1 MRRAATV
8 AGLTGAAGSLACTV
22 AMTAA
27 LAGALGSG
35 AAAGAR
41 AATRTGPMSGMATPS
56 PGGPA
61 GVLIEYGPQ
70 ILAAS
75 ELLVTGALARR
86 RLPAAV
92 PAAAAGALMWWGI
105 YAQASTTVMY
115 LALALAYA
123 AWTATWL
130 WARCHSHPATKA
142 PSGPPS
148 RSTPSQA
155 GYDGTLARTTDDQ
168 KDNHGDTTS

>member
-1 MRRAATV
+1 M
-8 AGLTGAAGSLACTV
+8 
-22 AMTAA
+22 
-27 LAGALGSG
+27 
-35 AAAGAR
+35 
-41 AATRTGPMSGMATPS
+41 
-56 PGGPA
+56 
-61 GVLIEYGPQ
+61 
-70 ILAAS
+70 
-75 ELLVTGALARR
+75 
-86 RLPAAV
+86 
-92 PAAAAGALMWWGI
+92 

-130 WARCHSHPATKA
+130 WARCHPRPATTA
-142 PSGPPS
+142 RSGSPS